1 MLLTQPL
8 QPLQDVLTPLSD
20 AVDTP
25 VLTPLSDA
33 VDTAITAVTGRSA
46 SHLLISP
53 RPPPPSR
60 CVLILGR
67 RPAAVGVAPVLA
79 AQRTELLEDRHHG
92 QLLAAE
98 VLGEAVPE
106 HQVLECRLLHRA
118 ALRRLEV
125 VHQGEDAL
133 TLGGVGRDG

>member
-1 MLLTQPL
+1 M
-8 QPLQDVLTPLSD
+8 
-20 AVDTP
+20 
-25 VLTPLSDA
+25 
-33 VDTAITAVTGRSA
+33 
-46 SHLLISP
+46 
-53 RPPPPSR
+53 
-60 CVLILGR
+60 
-67 RPAAVGVAPVLA
+67 GVAPVLA
-79 AQRTELLEDRHHG
+79 AQHTELLEESHHG

-133 TLGGVGRDG
+133 TLGGVGRDGVRIVGIVASAKV